1 MTLTEKIATLERFK
15 KTLVNLSFTASVT
28 SDGKARVKFKK
39 KIVIAECPDKDSA
52 ELFSES
58 LNLVVKNTQKR
69 VEEILIHLA
78 VRCEQLTIFSKDLN
92 DATITGP
99 CGEAPGRTVDTDNKD
114 TPREELQEGLF
125 NRTRP
130 GSEYVQYEPVGV
142 DRGISLS

>member
-1 MTLTEKIATLERFK
+1 MTLGDKIATLERFK
-15 KTLVNLSFTASVT
+15 KTLINLSFTASVT
-28 SDGKARVKFKK
+28 ADGKARVKFKK

-58 LNLVVKNTQKR
+58 LNCVVKNTQKR

-78 VRCEQLTIFSKDLN
+78 VRCEQLSIFLKDAD

-99 CGEAPGRTVDTDNKD
+99 CGEEAGRTVDPDNKD

-130 GSEYVQYEPVGV
+130 GGEYVQHEPIGV